1 MKILKIASAL
11 FFATFATI
19 ITTNAQ
25 RVKLAEGKLD
35 FLKSEN
41 SINVEFTYDN
51 MSVGKFSKE
60 DDYIVSKKEEYNK
73 KEPGRGDGW
82 AKSWVNDREA
92 RFEPRFNE
100 LFQKYGELGIKKDA
114 KYTMI
119 FHTTFTE
126 PGYNVGVWKKNAE
139 INAEIIIVETANRSN
154 VLAKITVQNAPGRS
168 FWGNDYDTGERLAE
182 AYATAGKAVGK
193 FMKK

>member
-1 MKILKIASAL
+1 MKLLQIASVL
-11 FFATFATI
+11 LLATLATSVAH
-19 ITTNAQ
+19 AQ
-25 RVKLAEGKLD
+25 RVKLTDGKLD
-35 FLKSEN
+35 FLKGEN

-60 DDYIVSKKEEYNK
+60 EDYITSKKEEYNK
-73 KEPGRGDGW
+73 KEPGRGD
-82 AKSWVNDREA
+82 SWSKNWVSDREA
-92 RFEPRFNE
+92 RYEPRFNE
-100 LFQKYGELGIKKDA
+100 LFQKYGEFGIKKDA
-114 KYTMI
+114 KYTLI

-139 INAEIIIVETANRSN
+139 INAEIIIVETANRGN

-193 FMKK
+193 FIKR

>member
-1 MKILKIASAL
+1 MKFLKIASTLL
-11 FFATFATI
+11 FVTFVAT

-25 RVKLAEGKLD
+25 RVKLADGKLD
-35 FLKSEN
+35 FLKSE
-41 SINVEFTYDN
+41 SGINVEFTYDN

-60 DDYIVSKKEEYNK
+60 DDYIASKKEEYNK

-92 RFEPRFNE
+92 RYQPRFNE

-139 INAEIIIVETANRSN
+139 ISAEILIVETANRGT
-154 VLAKITVQNAPGRS
+154 VLAKITVQNSPGRS